1 MRLVCGGWVAAGLCG
16 GRYLRA
22 LRGWGVER
30 CTWGVERCGCWALRV
45 CGSAGMRAV

>member
-1 MRLVCGGWVAAGLCG
+1 MPRGFAAVGLCG
-16 GRYLRA
+16 GSRV
-22 LRGWGVER
+22 GVGR